1 MEDTKTVKTVQV
13 APPVLGTSNP
23 IPQPLRTNMETS
35 MGQQFDDVRVYESHS
50 ATMLGAQSYTHGRD
64 IFFAPGHYQPHSQK
78 GQELVA
84 HELTHVV
91 QQSQPQNNV
100 LADNLVERPDTGEA
114 TSASGE
120 TTE

>member
-1 MEDTKTVKTVQV
+1 
-13 APPVLGTSNP
+13 
-23 IPQPLRTNMETS
+23 

-50 ATMLGAQSYTHGRD
+50 ATMLGAQSYTQARD
-64 IFFAPGHYQPHSQK
+64 IFFAPGHYHPHSEEGQK
-78 GQELVA
+78 LVA

-91 QQSQPQNNV
+91 QQGQGRNV
-100 LADNLVERPDTGEA
+100 LANNLVETRDTVEA